1 MGGAASVKSEEE
13 IRQMDAEQL
22 AKYAEDNTEGDWH
35 TTPVKMHNAS
45 FTDGINPAKMEIG
58 QDDSVYNYTEIG

>member
-1 MGGAASVKSEEE
+1 MIQILFNTLGLDYVAA
-13 IRQMDAEQL
+13 